1 MGTRP
6 WIIIA
11 GTIGFLSVAGGA
23 FGAHALAEHVTP
35 ARLETFDTGTR
46 YAQVHAVALLVAAL
60 LRRDH
65 PDSTALTVS
74 CAAFTVGML
83 IFTGS
88 LWLLV
93 LTDTGWLGAITP
105 LGGVSLL
112 VGWASLVIA
121 AARSVD
127 R

>member
-1 MGTRP
+1 MVSRS
-6 WIIIA
+6 WILIA
-11 GTIGFLSVAGGA
+11 GVIGFLSVAGGA
-23 FGAHALAEHVTP
+23 FGAHALADHVTP
-35 ARLETFDTGTR
+35 ERLETFDTGTR
-46 YAQVHAVALLVAAL
+46 YAQVHAVALLAASL
-60 LRRDH
+60 LRRDQ
-65 PDSTALTVS
+65 PDSRALSVACAGFTAGV
-74 CAAFTVGML
+74 A

-112 VGWASLVIA
+112 VGWAALIVA
-121 AARSVD
+121 AARSTG